1 MRVTSLASGSSGNA
15 LAIEHD
21 GTSLLV
27 DIGCPPH
34 RLARL
39 LAEAGVRADHL
50 AAVLLTHEHSDHV
63 AGLVALP
70 RDSPTILVM
79 SHGTYR
85 AAPELKGVSLFAERP
100 IVEQA
105 PGATL
110 DIGPFRV
117 TSFPVSHDGAEV
129 VGYFVEAA
137 NQSVAV
143 FTDIGTSEPHLLEPL
158 RRADLLVLEANHDEE
173 LLWNGPY
180 PWPLKRRVAG
190 ARGHLSNGACAELA
204 LATLA
209 SKSRQLWLAHL
220 SRTNNRHELA
230 LRTVAARLQ
239 AEGAGIDS
247 IQVVPQF
254 GATLR
259 WESPARQLSLPFG

>member
-21 GTSLLV
+21 GTTVLV

-34 RLARL
+34 RLTRL
-39 LAEAGVRADHL
+39 LAEAGVRADNL

-63 AGLVALP
+63 AGLAALP
-70 RDSPTILVM
+70 SDSPAMLVM

-85 AAPELKGVSLFAERP
+85 AAPEFKGTPLFAERP
-100 IVEQA
+100 IVEQV
-105 PGATL
+105 PGATI

-129 VGYFVEAA
+129 VGYFIEAGGRG
-137 NQSVAV
+137 VAV
-143 FTDIGTSEPHLLEPL
+143 FTDIGMPEPHLYEPL
-158 RRADLLVLEANHDEE
+158 RRADLLVLEANHDED

-180 PWPLKRRVAG
+180 PWPLKRRVAS
-190 ARGHLSNGACAELA
+190 ARGHLSNAACADLA
-204 LATLA
+204 FATLVSA
-209 SKSRQLWLAHL
+209 PRQLWLAHL
-220 SRTNNRHELA
+220 SRTNNRRDLA
-230 LRTVAARLQ
+230 LATVTARLE
-239 AEGAGIDS
+239 AEGVGTGT
-247 IQVVPQF
+247 IQVMPQF

-259 WESPARQLSLPFG
+259 WEPVARQLPLPLT